1 MVPGVSSNMLS
12 KGYGVVCF
20 SPCILID
27 WNESKVVNFLYQLI
41 HSYLYVLFPKV
52 EIAALWNA
60 QIVLKT

>member
-1 MVPGVSSNMLS
+1 MVPGVSSNMWL

-20 SPCILID
+20 NPWILID
-27 WNESKVVNFLYQLI
+27 WNKSKVVNFLYQLI

-52 EIAALWNA
+52 AALWNA